1 MPAGEPGEL
10 VFTTITRDGFP
21 IIRYRTGDVASVTAA
36 PCPCGRTFARMSRV
50 ISRLDNR
57 IFFSGASIF
66 PSQIEAILT
75 EVEGSLP
82 QYEIVLDCEDGKDTM
97 EIKVEVSG
105 NMPALDEVR
114 KLEHL
119 RQRLAR
125 RVETVL
131 DVQARITFVEPKSLR
146 AQPQG
151 KVVDRRLEPRR

>member
-1 MPAGEPGEL
+1 
-10 VFTTITRDGFP
+10 
-21 IIRYRTGDVASVTAA
+21 
-36 PCPCGRTFARMSRV
+36 MSRV
-50 ISRLDNR
+50 LSRLDNR
-57 IFFSGASIF
+57 IFFDGASIF

-82 QYEIVLDCEDGKDTM
+82 QYEIILDCDDRKDTM

-125 RVETVL
+125 RVETTL

-146 AQPQG
+146 TQPQG
-151 KVVDRRLEPRR
+151 NVVDRRLEPRK